1 MRKDIELKEY
11 FYFNR
16 EKNIKM
22 FGSYDLLH
30 FIYPI
35 PWLTIFFYT
44 FIVFLLVF
52 LITLLYLKSKYGFW
66 VSQPVFHSYDF
77 SYYLYPPGI
86 IRMDLPEKNKYTN
99 FKDITTTVYNE
110 LSSLQKL
117 EMIHFLR
124 KGENSFLPE
133 STNVFPYF
141 EGLTHESLFIEQGK
155 KTKNTKNKENP
166 CFFSFY
172 WEKSLLT
179 DLKKGTIIEN
189 KKIIGS
195 ITSRPIKI
203 RILHLCT
210 FKSPSRRDGQ
220 FTSDK
225 GNSYHALECEG
236 VKRNDQNA
244 SFLAY
249 YMDYLCVDESHRKK
263 GIASQMIQT
272 HEYNQRHL
280 NKNIQ
285 VSLFKREGELTNGIV
300 PLCSYTTY
308 GFSVLTWRKPVSL
321 PPNYQIIEFSKQNLH
336 LLRDFLK
343 ENEDHFDI
351 LLEPSFSNLLE
362 LIQTKNIYVCA
373 VLENDVVLCVYF
385 YCDSCVFIEKDM
397 RILTCYATV
406 KSDACSKEIFIQ
418 GFKNSFWNTADKNN
432 FGFCVVENIS
442 HNHWIIANLL
452 KKSTPVLKKPTAYF
466 FYNFAY
472 PTFSAEKVFL

>member
-1 MRKDIELKEY
+1 
-11 FYFNR
+11 
-16 EKNIKM
+16 M
-22 FGSYDLLH
+22 FENYLLH
-30 FIYPI
+30 F
-35 PWLTIFFYT
+35 PWLTIFFYA

-52 LITLLYLKSKYGFW
+52 LITLLYLRSKYGFW

-99 FKDITTTVYNE
+99 FKDITTTLYNE
-110 LSSLQKL
+110 LTSLQKL
-117 EMIHFLR
+117 EMIHLLQQHYLR
-124 KGENSFLPE
+124 KGENIFLPE
-133 STNVFPYF
+133 SMNVFPYF
-141 EGLTHESLFIEQGK
+141 EGLSHESLLIGEK
-155 KTKNTKNKENP
+155 ENIKNIKNTKNTKNKENP

-189 KKIIGS
+189 KKIIAS
-195 ITSRPIKI
+195 MTSRPIKI
-203 RILHLCT
+203 RIL
-210 FKSPSRRDGQ
+210 
-220 FTSDK
+220 K
-225 GNSYHALECEG
+225 GN
-236 VKRNDQNA
+236 DPNA
-244 SFLAY
+244 TFLAY
-249 YMDYLCVDESHRKK
+249 YVDYLCVNEFHQKK
-263 GIASQMIQT
+263 GITSQMIQT

-285 VSLFKREGELTNGIV
+285 VSLFKREGELTSGIV
-300 PLCSYTTY
+300 PLCIYTTY
-308 GFSVLTWRKPVSL
+308 GFSVFTWRKPISL
-321 PPNYQIIEFSKQNLH
+321 SPNYQIIEFSKQNLH

-373 VLENDVVLCVYF
+373 VLEKEKDVVLCVYF
-385 YCDSCVFIEKDM
+385 YCNSCVFIEKDM
-397 RILTCYATV
+397 RILTCYASV
-406 KSDACSKEIFIQ
+406 KSDACSTEIFIQ

-432 FGFCVVENIS
+432 FGFCLIENIS

-452 KKSTPVLKKPTAYF
+452 KKSTPVLKSPTGYF

-472 PTFSAEKVFL
+472 PTFSAERVFP

>member
-1 MRKDIELKEY
+1 
-11 FYFNR
+11 
-16 EKNIKM
+16 M

-30 FIYPI
+30 FIHPI

-52 LITLLYLKSKYGFW
+52 LLTLLYLKSKYGFW

-77 SYYLYPPGI
+77 FYYLYPPGI

-99 FKDITTTVYNE
+99 FKDISTTIYNE
-110 LSSLQKL
+110 LTSLEKL

-124 KGENSFLPE
+124 KGVNSFLPE

-141 EGLTHESLFIEQGK
+141 EGLNHQSLSIEQG
-155 KTKNTKNKENP
+155 KNTKNKENP

-195 ITSRPIKI
+195 ITSRPMKI
-203 RILHLCT
+203 RIL
-210 FKSPSRRDGQ
+210 
-220 FTSDK
+220 K
-225 GNSYHALECEG
+225 G
-236 VKRNDQNA
+236 KDQNA

-285 VSLFKREGELTNGIV
+285 VSLFKREGELNGIV
-300 PLCSYTTY
+300 PLCSYTKY

-351 LLEPSFSNLLE
+351 LLEHSFSNLLE

-373 VLENDVVLCVYF
+373 VLEKEKDVVLCVYF

-397 RILTCYATV
+397 RILTCYASV

-442 HNHWIIANLL
+442 HNHWILSNLL

-472 PTFSAEKVFL
+472 PTFSAERVFP